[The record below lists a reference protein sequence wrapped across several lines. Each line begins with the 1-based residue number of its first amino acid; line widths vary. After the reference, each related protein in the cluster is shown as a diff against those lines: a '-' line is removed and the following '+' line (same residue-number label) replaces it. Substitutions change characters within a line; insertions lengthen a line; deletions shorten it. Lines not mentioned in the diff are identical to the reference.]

1 MARLRQGCIVI
12 PHHGLSKGDQE
23 LAVLDTTTG
32 CRLVVSQGCQV
43 HLDTMMRAART
54 EQIRVGT
61 GSIKTL
67 TQRRYATGNQLYLH
81 AVQRS
86 G

>member
-1 MARLRQGCIVI
+1 MRQDCIVV
-12 PHHGLSKGDQE
+12 PHHGLGKGDQE
-23 LAVLDTTTG
+23 MAVLDTTTG
-32 CRLVVSQGCQV
+32 CHLVVSQGRQV

-54 EQIRVGT
+54 EQIRVDT

-67 TQRRYATGNQLYLH
+67 AQRRYATGNQLYLH
-81 AVQRS
+81 AVERS